1 MANSRLATSNKL
13 SSLPFASS
21 STILSV
27 QSSATGSTWV
37 TLTTAACDVLRLT
50 NATGTL
56 LEYRRGGAGN
66 GMHLPNNATVDV
78 YAVSNANEIS
88 FRRNDVSNTQVTI
101 TAEAYVV

>member
-1 MANSRLATSNKL
+1 MANSRLATSDKL
-13 SSLPFASS
+13 SSLPLASS

-27 QSSATGSTWV
+27 SSSATGSTWV

-66 GMHLPNNATVDV
+66 GMHLVNGATVDV

-88 FRRNDVSNTQVTI
+88 FRRNDLSNTQVVL
-101 TAEAYVV
+101 TAEAYVI